1 MPWPSSPGRRIAI
14 AIAASILCFVNGCSQ
29 LQGLLGSV
37 AQQSY
42 EKPDVTVAAARIA
55 GLSFDQ
61 ADLLFDLAIK
71 NPNPV
76 GVSMAGFD

>member
-1 MPWPSSPGRRIAI
+1 MSRPSTPGKQIAVAI
-14 AIAASILCFVNGCSQ
+14 AVSILCFVNGCSQ

-37 AQQSY
+37 AEKSY